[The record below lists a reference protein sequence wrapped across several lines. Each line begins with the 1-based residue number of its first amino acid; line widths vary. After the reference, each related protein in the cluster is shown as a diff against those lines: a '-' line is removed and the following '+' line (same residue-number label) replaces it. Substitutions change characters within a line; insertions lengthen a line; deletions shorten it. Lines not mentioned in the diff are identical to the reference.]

1 MPAFGPWLP
10 DLPPYGHDGLV
21 TARNVYFYDGSYR
34 PLPAPASFTSA
45 IGAAWKGSGFFRG
58 VAGNNK
64 LLAGSDSGLYEYSGS
79 SWALDFAAAATQ
91 NWYFDQFGDLV
102 LAVNGGAPIKY
113 TLATSTGANLA
124 GSPPAASMVA
134 VVDPGF
140 VFLAGNSSNTN
151 RLYWSGLEAPETW
164 TIGTTQCDVQ
174 DIPDGGPITGL
185 AGGEVGLVF
194 QNDAI
199 HEFAYVGP
207 PTIFNRRKV
216 SAEIGALSQGSIV
229 RVGRR
234 VYFYD
239 KSGFYFYENG
249 AIVPIGNKAVER
261 TFRELYST
269 SDIINNLRGTF
280 DEKLKLVIWSM
291 PGALWIYSWAD
302 EGRWTQAIIPN
313 LVGISTGATS
323 GTTLEALDALFP
335 GGLETVTP
343 SLDDPLWAGGQPLI
357 LVALTDQTLQSL
369 SGSNLEA
376 TLGLPSFELV
386 PGRETHIRN
395 VRLIGDA
402 GSATVSIDAR
412 RRLNDAPINTS
423 RSEMRDNGDMP
434 VRSSGRYTRKTF
446 TIPAGT
452 TWSYVTGYEV
462 EASAGG
468 RL

>member
-1 MPAFGPWLP
+1 MTPFGPWLP
-10 DLPPYGHDGLV
+10 DLAPNDHGGLV

-58 VAGNNK
+58 VSGNNK
-64 LLAGSDSGLYEYSGS
+64 LLAGTDSGLYEYSGT
-79 SWALDFAAAATQ
+79 SWSLDFATVTTQ
-91 NWYFDQFGDLV
+91 NWHFDQFGDLV
-102 LAVNGGAPIKY
+102 LAVNGTAPVKY
-113 TLATSTGANLA
+113 TLATSTGAALA
-124 GSPPAASMVA
+124 GSPPTSSMVA

-151 RLYWSGLEAPETW
+151 RVYWSGLEAPETW
-164 TIGTTQCDVQ
+164 TIGTNQSDVQ

-216 SAEIGALSQGSIV
+216 SAEIGTLTHGSIV

-239 KSGFYFYENG
+239 KSGFYYYENG
-249 AIVPIGNKAVER
+249 AIVPIGNNAIDR

-269 SDIINNLRGTF
+269 SDIINYLRGTF

-302 EGRWTQAIIPN
+302 EGRWTQALIPN
-313 LVGISTGATS
+313 LSGVSTGATS
-323 GTTLEALDALFP
+323 STTLEALDALFP

-343 SLDDPLWAGGQPLI
+343 NLDDPLWAGGQPLI
-357 LVALTDQTLQSL
+357 LVAMSDGTLQSL

-376 TLGLPSFELV
+376 TFSLPNLELFQ
-386 PGRETHIRN
+386 GRESHIRN
-395 VRLIGDA
+395 ARLIGDVA
-402 GSATVSIDAR
+402 SASISIDAR
-412 RRLNDAPINTS
+412 RRLDNSPINTA
-423 RSEMRDNGDMP
+423 RSEMRDNGDLP
-434 VRSSGRYTRKTF
+434 IRSSGRYTKSTF
-446 TIPAGT
+446 TIPAAAV
-452 TWSYVTGYEV
+452 WSYLQGYEL
-462 EASAGG
+462 EASPGG